1 MYLEKV
7 AKTKN
12 SMTGK
17 SFKGIASYIPAPADV
32 LGNPIEDKEE
42 GFDLELITYRV
53 IQHTKSRTVSNYW
66 LLSIEPE
73 NSILINKR
81 DADKLGFKDG
91 EEVKIISKTNPEGTW
106 NLLNGDK
113 KPMVGKLKV
122 IQGIRP
128 GVVAFSLGFG
138 HFAYGARD
146 ILVDGKVVKRDERR
160 DKGIHANAVMR
171 LDPVLKNTP
180 LEDLTGGSVSFY
192 DTRVRLVKA

>member
-1 MYLEKV
+1 MYFEKV

-32 LGNPIEDKEE
+32 LGNLIKDEEE

-138 HFAYGARD
+138 HFAFGASVTLGEAGGVLRE
-146 ILVDGKVVKRDERR
+146 VPRE
-160 DKGIHANAVMR
+160 KGIHANA
-171 LDPVLKNTP
+171 
-180 LEDLTGGSVSFY
+180 
-192 DTRVRLVKA
+192 